1 MSIELRPLG
10 VGCNLACHY
19 CYQQPIR
26 EAKNPARSYDMLAM
40 KAALEEEG
48 GPFSLFGGE
57 PLLVEKADL
66 EEIWRWGFERYGV
79 NSVQTNGVLI
89 DDDHIRMFKD
99 YRVHVG
105 ISIDGPGE
113 LNDVRWM
120 QSLER
125 TRSATRRTCAAIEK
139 LCLHGI
145 PPGLIVT
152 LHRLNATPE
161 KLPTLGRWFQD
172 LESIGVF
179 YSRLHVLESESP
191 EIESRYGL
199 TAQENIDALL
209 YLAQLEEETLTR
221 IRFDLFA
228 DMKRMLLGEDGGDT
242 SCTWRPCDPY
252 TTSAVRGIEGNG
264 QSTNCGRTNK
274 DGIDFRKAERPGF
287 ERVLAL
293 YHSPQEFQGCRGCRF
308 FLMCK
313 GQCPGTSE
321 GGDWRNRSAHCEVW
335 KALYTHFEERL
346 TRSGLYP
353 ISANPIRYLL
363 ERCIVD
369 GWERDQSTPMHTV
382 LERLRVNM
390 QTRAQ
395 LIGKLRHELQD
406 A

>member
-19 CYQQPIR
+19 CYQQPVR
-26 EAKNPARSYDMLAM
+26 DAKNVTRAYDLGAM
-40 KAALEEEG
+40 KAALEKEG

-57 PLLVEKADL
+57 PLMVAKADL

-89 DDDHIRMFKD
+89 DDDHVRMFKQ

-113 LNDVRWM
+113 LNDIRWM
-120 QSLER
+120 HSLEKTRMATER
-125 TRSATRRTCAAIEK
+125 TSAAIER
-139 LCLHGI
+139 LCRAGI
-145 PPGLIVT
+145 PPGLIIT
-152 LHRLNATPE
+152 LHRLNATE
-161 KLPTLGRWFQD
+161 DKLPVLAAWLRD
-172 LESIGVF
+172 LEGLGVSC
-179 YSRLHVLESESP
+179 SRIHLLESESP
-191 EIESRYGL
+191 QIESRYGL
-199 TAQENIDALL
+199 TPAENITALL
-209 YLAQLEEETLTR
+209 FFARLEEQALTR
-221 IRFDLFA
+221 IRFDMFT

-252 TTSAVRGIEGNG
+252 TTQAVRGVEGNG

-274 DGIDFRKAERPGF
+274 DGIDFRKAEEPGF

-293 YHSPQEFQGCRGCRF
+293 YRSPQEFQGCQGCRF

-313 GQCPGTSE
+313 GQCPGTSVR
-321 GGDWRNRSAHCEVW
+321 GDWRNRSAHCEVW
-335 KALYTHFEERL
+335 KALYTHFDDSLARA
-346 TRSGLYP
+346 GCHP
-353 ISANPIRYLL
+353 IASNPIRYLL

-369 GWERDQSTPMHTV
+369 GWERGENITMHAL
-382 LERLRVNM
+382 LERLRLNM
-390 QTRAQ
+390 LARAHQ
-395 LIGKLRHELQD
+395 IDTLRRESRY